1 MVNRYRCADTWLTGI
16 DAPKF
21 MRAEIGSSSTCK
33 PRVDRRSGLGR
44 AERVHETRTDRQAAP
59 PCTTDTDRALIQ
71 PVARASCCLREN
83 ESEDNLVAQGMSLQ
97 IIAQEWNN
105 SDVASAIVCQ
115 CRDPATNR
123 ICVPVCV
130 PDSCHPNSLS
140 YISKS
145 MTSITQAQSRSTSIS
160 ALYAIL
166 APRPNA
172 YPFTSPSCPGRW
184 RGVVG
189 GPPATI
195 AVRGGQGRPRPAM
208 PGPAQ
213 RTSTRPAA
221 ATRGQ

>member
-1 MVNRYRCADTWLTGI
+1 MEFCSLICLFIPRN
-16 DAPKF
+16 
-21 MRAEIGSSSTCK
+21 CK
-33 PRVDRRSGLGR
+33 PGPRAVFEKMNRKIILLLKECHFRLSLRS
-44 AERVHETRTDRQAAP
+44 E
-59 PCTTDTDRALIQ
+59 
-71 PVARASCCLREN
+71 
-83 ESEDNLVAQGMSLQ
+83 
-97 IIAQEWNN
+97 

-115 CRDPATNR
+115 FRVQTRHTNR
-123 ICVPVCV
+123 IRVPVCV

-172 YPFTSPSCPGRW
+172 YPFTSPSCPDRW

-195 AVRGGQGRPRPAM
+195 AVRGGQGNARPCPTDIHKACSGES
-208 PGPAQ
+208 P
-213 RTSTRPAA
+213 
-221 ATRGQ
+221 ATRGQSVS